1 MSVDTTYIINQFARQ
16 KTLQVQ
22 MTNVPDTINVS
33 VTNSDVY
40 MEPLSH
46 IDSVTAHIDSL
57 STQIVQAISALSAP
71 VETIPNTTYELLTRW
86 AIPLL
91 IALIAMAAPL
101 LLHNINGL
109 DTKYHSTRIIDIFKK
124 SITFCIFKYS
134 IIIVALAIVIK
145 FCSWTFKWSSIAMLC
160 VSFAFL
166 CVIVALCILI
176 MIFYSYPHLILYIQW
191 IYNCNCRMFRDQKS
205 LYYRA
210 LTDCLH
216 YAIRQ
221 NDKDKSKKLLAF
233 FEKSFRNFR
242 KKVLSK
248 EDYPQEYY
256 DFILETTDF
265 ICRENY
271 TNIIYQDSENGY
283 VLPVQFLFPTKQE
296 DESSIITSEKSY
308 MTIWK
313 TLLMFCN
320 YKHDELF
327 LSYWDCIYTYYST
340 KLPYGEEEEFIE
352 FHECVGALLMA
363 HKQYQVLHDLILWT
377 GRKKK
382 ERNIFDLRRIF
393 IHPYEK
399 LITLSTEDM
408 MLRYVRLMYVLDS
421 KESRYMLPNIAATSE
436 MPNPLKMYC
445 QKYMALLYLLSCN
458 PKDKQTYFWYEEGQ
472 DLKLPDQITIQ
483 TIEKLTKELYVEA
496 EILLQDSSIKNIF
509 ERLSKMDFVP
519 DLHHFVEAVQDNFAL
534 HVRIQDIKPKVLES
548 VHQIIDE
555 KIDKAIQD
563 IPYALSTNAR
573 GRMSILNK
581 MYSISLCTKA
591 DLSGNDIAKNAR
603 DSIESNVYC
612 SIISHSFDVLK
623 TFNKRELIKCK
634 RDSFIESLDNA
645 ISTLKNPSE
654 YVLVCEDSRM
664 EDVFTKFKDYKEGY
678 YKGLSVIISTIYY
691 STSTTVKAWLIKKTD
706 MPVYKVGLPA
716 QEQEIHEYLFEKR
729 NDIYHTQRI
738 VLDLGRVTTTV
749 IEQLKKEIP
758 EHLIPKGSTIEELV
772 LIVMYIPL
780 GIYVKRAYGTIM
792 QWDIDEVPLRSKQDW
807 DYPDDDYY
815 EEPEDPVI
823 AHIMSPETYNE
834 KLGLKRSKKR
844 KQNKNKSK

>member
-16 KTLQVQ
+16 KTLQVH

-46 IDSVTAHIDSL
+46 IDSVTAHIDRL
-57 STQIVQAISALSAP
+57 SNQITQAISALSAP
-71 VETIPNTTYELLTRW
+71 GDTTPNTTYELLTRW

-109 DTKYHSTRIIDIFKK
+109 DTKYHSTRIIDIFKN
-124 SITFCIFKYS
+124 SITFCVFKYS
-134 IIIVALAIVIK
+134 IVLVAIAIVIK
-145 FCSWTFKWSSIAMLC
+145 FCTWTAKWSSIVMLYISC
-160 VSFAFL
+160 AFL
-166 CVIVALCILI
+166 CVIVALCVLI
-176 MIFYSYPHLILYIQW
+176 MIFYSYPNLILYIQW
-191 IYNCNCRMFRDQKS
+191 IYDCNCRIFRDRKS

-221 NDKDKSKKLLAF
+221 NDKEKSKKLLAF
-233 FEKSFRNFR
+233 FEKSFQDFR

-256 DFILETTDF
+256 DFVLETTDF

-296 DESSIITSEKSY
+296 DESNILTSEKSY
-308 MTIWK
+308 KTIWK

-320 YKHDELF
+320 YKHEELF

-340 KLPYGEEEEFIE
+340 KLHYGEEEEFIE

-363 HKQYQVLHDLILWT
+363 HRQYQVLHDLILWT
-377 GRKKK
+377 DRKKK

-393 IHPYEK
+393 IHPYEQ

-421 KESRYMLPNIAATSE
+421 KESRFMLPNMAATSE
-436 MPNPLKMYC
+436 MPNPLKIYC

-496 EILLQDSSIKNIF
+496 VILLQDSSIKNVF
-509 ERLSKMDFVP
+509 ERLNKMNVVP
-519 DLHHFVEAVQDNFAL
+519 DIHHFVKAVQDNFAL
-534 HVRIQDIKPKVLES
+534 HVRIQDIQPKVRERIDQIMTTKTSEVLSDLPYKEGDGRGKICILEGVSS
-548 VHQIIDE
+548 VQ
-555 KIDKAIQD
+555 
-563 IPYALSTNAR
+563 L
-573 GRMSILNK
+573 
-581 MYSISLCTKA
+581 YSKVS
-591 DLSGNDIAKNAR
+591 LSGETLQHELSKK
-603 DSIESNVYC
+603 IESSIYC
-612 SIISHSFDVLK
+612 SFMRKAFDVLK
-623 TFNKRELIKCK
+623 QFRSLKQLSCDPNA
-634 RDSFIESLDNA
+634 FIGQLEDM
-645 ISTLKNPSE
+645 IQTLKKPNE
-654 YVLVCEDSRM
+654 YIIVSEDSRIENIFKSSEYYLNKQFM
-664 EDVFTKFKDYKEGY
+664 GVDV
-678 YKGLSVIISTIYY
+678 LMSTIYY
-691 STSTTVKAWLIKKTD
+691 TNLTSVQVWLLKKGD
-706 MPVYKVGLPA
+706 MPVYKILSSAPI
-716 QEQEIHEYLFEKR
+716 QDIHDYMFSPC
-729 NDIYHTQRI
+729 DDDTQRL
-738 VLDLGRVTTTV
+738 VLDFGRVTSTV
-749 IEQLKKEIP
+749 LDGLKKEIP
-758 EHLIPKGSTIEELV
+758 DYMIPSGKNVEDLV
-772 LIVMYIPL
+772 LVAEYIPMC
-780 GIYVKRAYGTIM
+780 IYAKKTARALVQWTI
-792 QWDIDEVPLRSKQDW
+792 DNVPAKVDDEW
-807 DYPDDDYY
+807 GYPDDEYY
-815 EEPEDPVI
+815 EEPDDPLTARI
-823 AHIMSPETYNE
+823 IPPEIHNE
-834 KLGLKRSKKR
+834 KLGLKRSKQR